1 MPAMVTYPRDYIDA
15 CRARADAQMATYR
28 RTAQADPDFESV
40 FSNNMVLG
48 HKVGAM
54 IRLT

>member
-1 MPAMVTYPRDYIDA
+1 
-15 CRARADAQMATYR
+15 MATYR

-40 FSNNMVLG
+40 FFNNMVLV

-54 IRLT
+54 IRLTWDDFVRLSRAFFAEIESKYAE